1 MGGALANVTP
11 RQQQVKELYD
21 ELGSLQ
27 AVVDQLGISYNAVT
41 KHLRQYERLLGERDQ
56 LHRDPVTG
64 GAANGPGASHIT
76 PRQREVKELFDRL
89 GSQSEVARHL
99 GVSSVTVREKLI
111 QYERNRL
118 RDEGARV
125 LTLEEMNQGRISSYK
140 GGRPSSIQLFGPDD
154 NVHVILPQAFRDD
167 PVEDEDDEAPPPPV
181 FTSRRNI
188 EPRRIA
194 PPERGVLRV
203 LLTGAQDAT
212 DVHDGFWRNL
222 QAYAADL
229 GAEVIVSGFTYNKAL
244 FTNQETA
251 GNYWRPELEPHLF
264 DNRVQFGEAMDFAG
278 EMNTLPT
285 AVTPLSGM
293 HAYTGPRWGIF
304 PHAKQALESVPRM
317 KDAAYK
323 ATMTTGC
330 CTLPNYIGK
339 KAGLKAE
346 SWHTI
351 GCVIVE
357 MVPDGR
363 CWARHIEAD
372 PETGTFRDLDA
383 LVEDGLV
390 SRGHRVE
397 ALQAGDVHHEKLD
410 PEVARATWGYDVAEG
425 RVRRKWER
433 DSLAGR
439 LRPRHQFFHDLS
451 DFAPRN
457 HHNIKDHLWRL
468 LMRRLQC
475 DDVERELERCARFL
489 KATRRDGCT
498 SVVIQSNH
506 DNALTRWLDE
516 ADYRA
521 EDNERNVLFFL
532 KTQHEFYRRTLADG
546 RKPHIFEEVL
556 RGFVKDRLA
565 SVAFVTEDDSYVIA
579 GGIECSQHGHL
590 GPNGSRGSAV
600 NLSRMSP
607 RMNIGH
613 GHAPAVRDGLWMA
626 GACALDMGY
635 NKGPSSWAIAHI
647 VTHVDGSRQLLFM
660 NGDRFHA

>member
-1 MGGALANVTP
+1 MTQITRRQKEIVTL
-11 RQQQVKELYD
+11 VE
-21 ELGSLQ
+21 EVGSVGR
-27 AVVDQLGISYNAVT
+27 AGEILGISYNAAS
-41 KHLRQYERLLGERDQ
+41 KHVRRYRRITGEKPIE
-56 LHRDPVTG
+56 HRPPDGTATNDPAFT
-64 GAANGPGASHIT
+64 HIT
-76 PRQREVKELFDRL
+76 PRQREVKALFDEM
-89 GSQSEVARHL
+89 GSQSAVARHL
-99 GVSSVTVREKLI
+99 GLSTVTVREKLI

-125 LTLEEMNQGRISSYK
+125 LTLEEMSQGRISTYK
-140 GGRPSSIQLFGPDD
+140 GGRPSSIKLMGELD
-154 NVHVILPQAFRDD
+154 NVHVIFPQTYDD
-167 PVEDEDDEAPPPPV
+167 ESADDGDDEDEVAPSFV
-181 FTSRRNI
+181 WRRNI
-188 EPRRIA
+188 EPRRI
-194 PPERGVLRV
+194 PPPKSGVFRA

-212 DVHDGFWRNL
+212 DIHEPFWRNL
-222 QAYAADL
+222 QAYATDL

-264 DNRVQFGEAMDFAG
+264 DNRVQFGDAMDFAG

-304 PHAKQALESVPRM
+304 PHAKQALESIPRM
-317 KDAAYK
+317 KDAPYK

-330 CTLPNYIGK
+330 CTLPNYVSK

-351 GCVIVE
+351 GCVILE
-357 MVPDGR
+357 MLPDGR

-372 PETGTFRDLDA
+372 PDTGTFRDLDV

-397 ALQAGDVHHEKLD
+397 AIQAGDVHHEKLD
-410 PEVARATWGYDVAEG
+410 PEVARATWGYDPKEG

-433 DSLAGR
+433 DSLVGR

-457 HHNIKDHLWRL
+457 HHNIKNHLWRL
-468 LMRRLQC
+468 LARRLRC
-475 DDVERELERCARFL
+475 DDVEHELKRCALFL
-489 KATRRDGCT
+489 KATRRDDCT

-516 ADYRA
+516 ADYRE

-532 KTQHEFYRRTLADG
+532 RTQHDYYKRTLDSG
-546 RKPHIFEEVL
+546 RKPHIFEDVL
-556 RGFVKDRLA
+556 RGFVKDRLTG
-565 SVAFVTEDDSYVIA
+565 VHFITEDDSYVIA

-607 RMNIGH
+607 KMNIGH

-635 NKGPSSWAIAHI
+635 NKGPSSWAVAHI
-647 VTHVDGSRQLLFM
+647 ITHVDGTRQLLFM
-660 NGDRFHA
+660 NGGRFHA